1 MIRNLI
7 IILITILTGAVAAQ
21 SPVGTWTDHLSYN
34 TAKNIA
40 IGENV
45 IYASTGSSIIIYD
58 KKNDELK
65 KLTRVQG
72 LSETGI
78 GSISYSLEYN
88 SLIISYI
95 SGNIDMVANNIV
107 YNIPDIKRKY
117 IPGKKEIYRI
127 KTKGKYAYLASSFGI
142 VVLDISKHE
151 IYDTWRPG
159 ANGETAEVYDLSAT
173 TDKIYAAT
181 SSGIYYADLPGP
193 GLSYYGNWNKITSLR
208 GSSAS
213 YNAVLATGTRI
224 YVNKP
229 QQSAAGDSVFVI
241 ENGASLFSYQ
251 PGAINMSFDLF
262 NGGFSIT
269 SKKSVS
275 IYNNSGTLVKTLS
288 SFGTPSLDLAQ
299 AIVDG
304 SDIWIADAGTGF
316 IKGENMASFIKMVI
330 PGPYT
335 NNVINISNSNGKTF
349 IAGGAVNGSW
359 TNLWL
364 DLQVFT
370 GENNSW
376 NSVIT
381 GSIKDA
387 MRVIGDPDN
396 NNHYFVSTWG
406 FGLLE
411 YENNTMVNKYDD
423 SNSPL
428 TTIIPGQ
435 PYSRICGLAMDK
447 SRNLWIAQSGLSTGS
462 IKVLKPDKTWIT
474 FPVAINAMILGDIII
489 SKSGY
494 KWVTLPRGPGLFI
507 IDDNNTPENF
517 NDDRYKTLLVKD
529 NDGNVLSNVLSI
541 AEDLDGNIWIG
552 TDQGPVVYYNT
563 NQIFD
568 QDPRAYRII
577 IPRKD
582 GTGLGDYLLKSE
594 TITSIAIDGA
604 NRKWIGTAT
613 SGAYLVSPEGLQNL
627 ANYTEDNSPLY
638 SNNIVSLAIDGKSGE
653 VWFGTSKGVISER
666 GDATSGADKF
676 KNVFTFPNPVRPY
689 YDGNVTITGLMRDT
703 RIKITDVGGNLV
715 YETVSDGG
723 QATWDLKTYNGKRV
737 STGVYIV
744 FCASSDGSES
754 AVTKMLVIK

>member
-1 MIRNLI
+1 MIRNLT
-7 IILITILTGAVAAQ
+7 IILIILLTEAVAAQ

-34 TAKNIA
+34 SARNIA
-40 IGENV
+40 IGEGV
-45 IYASTGSSIIIYD
+45 IYASTGSSVILYD

-78 GSISYSLEYN
+78 GSISFSPEYN

-95 SGNIDMVANNIV
+95 SGNVDIVTNNIV

-117 IPGKKEIYRI
+117 IPGKKEIFRI
-127 KTKGKYAYLASSFGI
+127 KTTGKYAYLASSFGI

-159 ANGETAEVYDLSAT
+159 ANGETAEVYDVSVTA
-173 TDKIYAAT
+173 DKIYAAT
-181 SSGIYYADLPGP
+181 SSGIYHAGLPGS

-213 YNAVLATGTRI
+213 YNAVLATGTRV
-224 YVNKP
+224 YVNRP
-229 QQSAAGDSVFVI
+229 QQSPAGDSVFVI
-241 ENGASLFSYQ
+241 DNGASLFSYQ
-251 PGAINMSFDLF
+251 PGTVNMSFDPC

-275 IYNNSGTLVKTLS
+275 IYNSSGTLIKALS
-288 SFGTPSLDLAQ
+288 SFGSQVPDLAQ

-304 SDIWIADAGTGF
+304 SDIWIADTGTGL
-316 IKGENMASFIKMVI
+316 IKGENMSSFIKMAI

-359 TNLWL
+359 TNLYL

-370 GENNSW
+370 AENNSW
-376 NSVIT
+376 NSLIT

-406 FGLLE
+406 YGLLE
-411 YENNTMVNKYDD
+411 YENNTLINKFDD

-428 TTIIPGQ
+428 RTIIPGQ

-447 SRNLWIAQSGLSTGS
+447 SRNLWIAQSGLSEGS
-462 IKVLKPDKTWIT
+462 IKVLKPDRTWIT
-474 FPVAINAMILGDIII
+474 FPVAINALALGDILI

-529 NDGNVLSNVLSI
+529 NDGNILSNVLSI

-552 TDQGPVVYYNT
+552 TDQGPAVYYNT
-563 NQIFD
+563 ERIFD

-577 IPRKD
+577 IPRND

-594 TITSIAIDGA
+594 TINSIAIDGA

-613 SGAYLVSPEGLQNL
+613 SGAYLLSPEGLQKL
-627 ANYTEDNSPLY
+627 VNYTEDNSPLY
-638 SNNIVSLAIDGKSGE
+638 SNNVVSLAIDGKSGE
-653 VWFGTSKGVISER
+653 VWFGTAKGVISER
-666 GDATSGADKF
+666 GDATSGGDKF
-676 KNVFTFPNPVRPY
+676 KNVITFPNPVRPDY
-689 YDGNVTITGLMRDT
+689 NGNVTITGLMRDT

-723 QATWDLKTYNGKRV
+723 QATWNLKTFNGQRV

-744 FCASSDGSES
+744 FCASSDGSSS
-754 AVTKMLVIK
+754 AVAKMLVIK